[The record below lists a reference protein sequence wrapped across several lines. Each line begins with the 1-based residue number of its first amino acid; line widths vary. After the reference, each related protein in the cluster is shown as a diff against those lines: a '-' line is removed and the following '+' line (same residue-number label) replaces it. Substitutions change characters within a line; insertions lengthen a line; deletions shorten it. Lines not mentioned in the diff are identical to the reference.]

1 MQNMGRLLPRNAP
14 PVRRRPGHCWGGGK
28 SEGCGRARQSFH
40 QLVHKLVAKSFFNCL
55 TKRTYVQDGEN
66 RMAVKRIEIL
76 PSWLS
81 VSLLPSLR
89 WTTLLCSRKT
99 ALRGA
104 RLNVQLFALEI
115 TRASSRR
122 NRMSTEPFTVHCNV
136 LVRQLKQKGD
146 ENFLQH
152 RFRRAL
158 QVKKKRSNSIWFADG
173 FAATQTT
180 QGLSSTSGGDDG
192 VATSS
197 LL

>member
-1 MQNMGRLLPRNAP
+1 
-14 PVRRRPGHCWGGGK
+14 
-28 SEGCGRARQSFH
+28 
-40 QLVHKLVAKSFFNCL
+40 
-55 TKRTYVQDGEN
+55 
-66 RMAVKRIEIL
+66 MAIKRIEIL

-104 RLNVQLFALEI
+104 RLNAQLFALEI
-115 TRASSRR
+115 TRASSRH

-158 QVKKKRSNSIWFADG
+158 QVKKKGVIWYGSLMASLSPKPLKGSTAPAAEMTASSRHHFFKHSTPQNSW
-173 FAATQTT
+173 
-180 QGLSSTSGGDDG
+180 LSTELKIFGCQEEML
-192 VATSS
+192 AHHAPSS
-197 LL
+197 P